1 MNEADVQKQIRQMV
15 AFIDQEANEK
25 AAEIDTK
32 AQEEFAIEKDNL
44 VNQQKQKIIQFYQKK
59 EKQIELQRKI
69 QNSNLQ
75 NQSRIAILKA
85 REDLIQQLKDEALK
99 QMASVS
105 RDDNRYSQLLTN
117 LVAQALYRLV
127 EKEVIIRCREK
138 DLRLV
143 QHAVENATQMYKQT
157 LKKDIKVTI
166 SNQYLSPEICGG
178 VEAYT
183 SDAKIKIVNTLEAR
197 LDMLFSQMIPEIRE
211 KLFGR
216 NKNRKHDN

>member
-1 MNEADVQKQIRQMV
+1 MNEVDVQKQIRQMV

-85 REDLIQQLKDEALK
+85 REDLIQKLKEEALT
-99 QMASVS
+99 QMSTVS

-138 DLRLV
+138 DLKLV
-143 QHAVENATQMYKQT
+143 QHAVENATQMYKQA

-166 SNQYLSPEICGG
+166 SNQYLAPEIHGG
-178 VEAYT
+178 IEAYT
-183 SDAKIKIVNTLEAR
+183 SDGKIKIVNTLEAR